1 VSYNKKEH
9 KLAKKQQ
16 TEKMFIK
23 KRLMVAAIIL
33 LIVLISCGIF
43 IFVYFSFFTNPSNI
57 ISNSD
62 DANDGYSV
70 SQLANQEAAKGNYS
84 AGQKIIDQELDSTI
98 DEKDKAS
105 LYVEKSLL
113 ALNNQKY
120 DDADTFAKQAE
131 DIAKSKLTSR
141 LIAQIAEADG
151 DKAKAIEYYQVTID
165 RYTDSEKA
173 SDELAP
179 DYFEDMQK
187 IMELQND

>member
-1 VSYNKKEH
+1 MSYNKKEH

-16 TEKMFIK
+16 TKKMFIK

>member
-1 VSYNKKEH
+1 MSYNKKEH